1 MSNSFVAFV
10 IHIGMVFSLVMS
22 RFHLSRCFVYPW
34 SNSFHSSISIG
45 LGCPNFSINVFPLV
59 VMDGGCFISHWL
71 SLLSLWN
78 HMISSCISI
87 DRFFDRSLSFFGISR
102 SYCTHGV
109 NCYRLFVCVSDDG
122 YKCVGGLLVFVF
134 APGCRSA

>member
-10 IHIGMVFSLVMS
+10 IHIGMVFLLVMS
-22 RFHLSRCFVYPW
+22 RFHLSSCFVYSW

-45 LGCPNFSINVFPLV
+45 SGCPNFSINVFPLV

-87 DRFFDRSLSFFGISR
+87 DRFLTGVSASLGFPGFTALMVLIVIG
-102 SYCTHGV
+102 C
-109 NCYRLFVCVSDDG
+109 LFVCLMVVTS
-122 YKCVGGLLVFVF
+122 VLVDF
-134 APGCRSA
+134 